1 VVSDDASGE
10 IVIKLV
16 NLLPVE
22 IKGNIGVEGVAVP
35 GQEATLTL
43 LSGDPSDRNA
53 RPITSSFEAG
63 SRFGYNLPP
72 YSLSV
77 IRLQTTAD

>member
-53 RPITSSFEAG
+53 RPITSPLEAG

-77 IRLQTTAD
+77 IRLKTTAE